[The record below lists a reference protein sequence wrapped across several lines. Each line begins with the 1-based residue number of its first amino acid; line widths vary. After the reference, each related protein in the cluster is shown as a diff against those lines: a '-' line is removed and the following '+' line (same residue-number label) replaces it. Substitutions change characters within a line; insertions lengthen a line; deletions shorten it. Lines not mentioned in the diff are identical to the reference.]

1 MTVDA
6 LINNVINER
15 LYGLPCTT
23 CGTQS
28 FPLSANSTGLAACK
42 ISEHFISLYPACSK
56 VSSWVEPVC
65 TEDTLTETLTC
76 TSAIAP
82 VADAS
87 CSPTITIL

>member
-1 MTVDA
+1 MTTADVIA
-6 LINNVINER
+6 NVVNER

-23 CGTQS
+23 
-28 FPLSANSTGLAACK
+28 CK
-42 ISEHFISLYPACSK
+42 ISEHFISLYPACEK

-76 TSAIAP
+76 TAAIAP
-82 VADAS
+82 VAAAS

>member
-6 LINNVINER
+6 VINNVLNER
-15 LYGLPCTT
+15 LYGLPC
-23 CGTQS
+23 S
-28 FPLSANSTGLAACK
+28 NCK
-42 ISEHFISLYPACSK
+42 ISEHFISLYPTCGK

-76 TSAIAP
+76 TAAIAP
-82 VADAS
+82 VAAAS

>member
-1 MTVDA
+1 MIAD
-6 LINNVINER
+6 VIENIVNER

-23 CGTQS
+23 C
-28 FPLSANSTGLAACK
+28 K
-42 ISEHFISLYPACSK
+42 ISEHFISLYPDCNK

-65 TEDTLTETLTC
+65 NESTLTETITTC
-76 TSAIAP
+76 SSSIAP

>member
-6 LINNVINER
+6 VINNVVNER

-23 CGTQS
+23 
-28 FPLSANSTGLAACK
+28 CK
-42 ISEHFISLYPACSK
+42 ISEHFISLYPACEK
-56 VSSWVEPVC
+56 VSSWVEPIC
-65 TEDTLTETLTC
+65 TENTLTETLTC

-82 VADAS
+82 VAAAS

>member
-6 LINNVINER
+6 LINNVLNER

-23 CGTQS
+23 
-28 FPLSANSTGLAACK
+28 CK
-42 ISEHFISLYPACSK
+42 ISEHFISLYPACGK
-56 VSSWVEPVC
+56 VSSWVEPIC